1 MSRSVWSLLNM
12 RNQVGCS
19 ALDDRR
25 SLNLQ
30 EGLDADQRIESKWMA
45 TESTGPTGLFA
56 LP

>member
-1 MSRSVWSLLNM
+1 M